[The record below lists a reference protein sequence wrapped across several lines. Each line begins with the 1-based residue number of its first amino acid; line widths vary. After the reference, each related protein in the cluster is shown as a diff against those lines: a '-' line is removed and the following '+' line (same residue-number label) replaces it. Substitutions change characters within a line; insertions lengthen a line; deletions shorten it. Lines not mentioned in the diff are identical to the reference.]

1 MGLLGLESSEGP
13 RLLAVI
19 PGTSRPLYLGF
30 FWVSWKG
37 KEIHIPQSETFRLV
51 CAERSHFFQR
61 NLKQKQYCGCLKSR
75 NVQYPH
81 LERVSPTHSESAA
94 RWLSMLLESGGGC

>member
-51 CAERSHFFQR
+51 CAEHIFS
-61 NLKQKQYCGCLKSR
+61 KGISSR
-75 NVQYPH
+75 NNIVVASKAEMSSTPIWRESPPH
-81 LERVSPTHSESAA
+81 I
-94 RWLSMLLESGGGC
+94 LSQQLDG